1 MKLPLKTDQSLASLL
16 LGKPKATTLENRVF
30 NAVALLAGL
39 TGLLTLLQN
48 LVLELPL
55 IHSVLSTMGIFVGI
69 IFYVWS
75 LKSKRYK
82 PLVIPIFTF
91 FLGLITASW
100 FATSGSLGPTSFI
113 FFNLF
118 VSGTILFKKPQNIL
132 FLGST
137 LLIVIVLLMTEYF
150 KPDTIWPYFDRS
162 QRFLDV
168 GITLVIC
175 LGITG
180 TLVHLVASEH
190 QRERDLNEQLYQQ
203 TLKDKEALEKALKEI
218 RVLKGLIPICANC
231 KKIRDDQGFWH
242 QVESYIAAHAEVA
255 FTHGI
260 CPECK
265 LKLYPEIFGEKK
277 E

>member
-1 MKLPLKTDQSLASLL
+1 MKLPLKIDQTFASLL

-30 NAVALLAGL
+30 NAVAMLAGL
-39 TGLLTLLQN
+39 TGLLTLAQN
-48 LVLELPL
+48 LVLELPF
-55 IHSVLSTMGIFVGI
+55 IHSALSIIAIFVGAF
-69 IFYVWS
+69 FYTWS
-75 LKSKRYK
+75 LKSRKYK

-91 FLGLITASW
+91 FLGLIVASW
-100 FATSGSLGPTSFI
+100 FATGGSLGPTSFI

-118 VSGTILFKKPQNIL
+118 ISGTILFKKPRNIL

-168 GITLVIC
+168 GITLVVC

-180 TLVHLVASEH
+180 ALVHLVTSEH

-265 LKLYPEIFGEKK
+265 LKLYPEFFGEKK